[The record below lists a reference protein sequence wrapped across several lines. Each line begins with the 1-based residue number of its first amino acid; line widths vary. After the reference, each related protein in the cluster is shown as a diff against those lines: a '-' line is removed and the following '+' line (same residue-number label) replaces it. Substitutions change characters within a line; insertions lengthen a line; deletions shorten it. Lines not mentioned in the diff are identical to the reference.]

1 VTITATGLALSPTSP
16 TQYAIVGNRTIS
28 RSTDF
33 TTGGDFFANTLND
46 ELDQQTIFAQQNAEG
61 IVRSLQAPQT
71 DPTTINMILPRST
84 VRASKVLAF
93 DSSGNPTAT
102 EFIGSNRGNWATST
116 IYYVR
121 DIVKDT
127 SNSNIYNCLT
137 QHTSTGS
144 QPISSNA
151 DVAKWS
157 LLVDAAAAA
166 TSAAAAATSATAAAS
181 SASGASTSATNA
193 SNSASTASTQA
204 SNASTSATSASGS
217 ASTATTQ
224 ATAAGTSATSAAASA
239 TSATASATTATTQAT
254 TATTQATNA
263 STSATNAAT
272 SATTAT
278 TQATTATT
286 AATTATTQATAA
298 STSATNAATSA
309 SNASTSATA
318 AAASATAAA
327 ASFDAFDD
335 IYLGA
340 KASNPT
346 VDNDGNALTT
356 GDQYFNT
363 VSNELRVWNGSTW
376 QAASTVGG
384 TVASLSVTGNTTLG
398 DGSADTLTINA
409 TVQPGM
415 IISGTDNTNAALRIT
430 QLGTGNAL
438 LVEDSSNPDST
449 PFVIDAT
456 GAVAVGATTSAALT
470 ISGTPQLSQGGASA
484 TNSRN
489 AFSRWDASATGFAMQ
504 FGKSRSGTV
513 GTFGIV
519 SSGDSAGQLQF
530 FGDDGAA
537 FVQLATI
544 GANVDGTPGTNDMP
558 GRLVFSTT
566 ADGAS
571 TVTERMR
578 IDSAGDVGIGT
589 TAPVTKLEVAGNNTT
604 DFSSTASS
612 ISGTTLTIGGTVTGT
627 VAVGSAVFAA
637 GMQPYTRITAFGTG
651 TGGAGTYTVNIYQ
664 TFASAAI
671 SGSATDSGTVIRITD
686 TDTSQAAGQPTGG
699 LQFYTSDAS
708 TPTAGVGA
716 YVAAVAESNT
726 PDTALVFGT
735 RDNSGG
741 GIDANERMRID
752 SSGNV
757 GIGTSSPAYPLQ
769 VSTASETNIAITG
782 GTSSETNIFFGD
794 SGSAVIGRIT
804 YNNNG
809 DYMRFY
815 VNAAERMRIDSS
827 GNAGIGNTTPSSYNA
842 VADNLVIGTSGS
854 NGLTIVSGTANDGSI
869 HFADGTSGADTDRG
883 QIFYSHAGNYMVF
896 GTDATER
903 MRINSSGNLLVGT
916 TSSTVGGQTPKLG
929 VVGTNNATIAV
940 DCTASSGA
948 SGIHIRRSVSGTGEV
963 MTFDSLTT
971 RVGSISI
978 TGSAT
983 AYNTSSDYRLKENIT
998 PMTGALAKVALLKPV
1013 TYKWKVDGSN
1023 GEGFIAHEL
1032 AEVVE
1037 GCVTG
1042 EKDAV
1047 DADGNPKYQGIDTS
1061 FLVATLTA
1069 AIQELKTMNDTQA
1082 ETINALTARITALEN
1097 A

>member
-1 VTITATGLALSPTSP
+1 MPVPISNVTRRAVYSPTGTGGEGPYAFTFEILANTDIAVFKDDTLLTLTTHYTVSIAANGTGSVTITATGLALSPTSP

-239 TSATASATTATTQAT
+239 TSATASAATATTQAT

-340 KASNPT
+340 KASDPT

-363 VSNELRVWNGSTW
+363 TANELRVYNGSTW

-384 TVASLSVTGNTTLG
+384 TVTNLTVTNGATIQGLTVGKGGGAVSTNTALGNIALNSNTTGANSTAVGQGALSQQTTG
-398 DGSADTLTINA
+398 GTNDAFGRYALGSA
-409 TVQPGM
+409 TV
-415 IISGTDNTNAALRIT
+415 T
-430 QLGTGNAL
+430 GTGNAGFGSGSLTL
-438 LVEDSSNPDST
+438 LTSGVNNVASGADALYNNST
-449 PFVIDAT
+449 GGYNT
-456 GAVAVGATTSAALT
+456 AVGQGSLRSNTTASNNTAVGYQAGYSNT
-470 ISGTPQLSQGGASA
+470 TGTD
-484 TNSRN
+484 N
-489 AFSRWDASATGFAMQ
+489 
-504 FGKSRSGTV
+504 
-513 GTFGIV
+513 
-519 SSGDSAGQLQF
+519 F
-530 FGDDGAA
+530 FGGLQAGYA
-537 FVQLATI
+537 
-544 GANVDGTPGTNDMP
+544 
-558 GRLVFSTT
+558 STT
-566 ADGAS
+566 G
-571 TVTERMR
+571 
-578 IDSAGDVGIGT
+578 
-589 TAPVTKLEVAGNNTT
+589 GN
-604 DFSSTASS
+604 
-612 ISGTTLTIGGTVTGT
+612 
-627 VAVGSAVFAA
+627 VAVGSN
-637 GMQPYTRITAFGTG
+637 AFKTST
-651 TGGAGTYTVNIYQ
+651 TGGFNSAIGYQAMQLNTTGSNNTSLGYFSLYTNTTGLNNTVIGSLAGDAGTFNYSTIIGSRAGGAQTSGDQNTYVGEEAGGAMTTGSRNTLIGRFGGNSGGLDIRTASNNIVLSDGDGNPWVVINSGGSMVLGGNGYSYDASPYQATEGFIVGLNDATRYGAIFGCNNVANREAVVLVNPNGAVGSIR
-664 TFASAAI
+664 TN
-671 SGSATDSGTVIRITD
+671 GSAT
-686 TDTSQAAGQPTGG
+686 
-699 LQFYTSDAS
+699 
-708 TPTAGVGA
+708 
-716 YVAAVAESNT
+716 
-726 PDTALVFGT
+726 
-735 RDNSGG
+735 
-741 GIDANERMRID
+741 
-752 SSGNV
+752 
-757 GIGTSSPAYPLQ
+757 
-769 VSTASETNIAITG
+769 
-782 GTSSETNIFFGD
+782 
-794 SGSAVIGRIT
+794 
-804 YNNNG
+804 
-809 DYMRFY
+809 
-815 VNAAERMRIDSS
+815 
-827 GNAGIGNTTPSSYNA
+827 
-842 VADNLVIGTSGS
+842 
-854 NGLTIVSGTANDGSI
+854 
-869 HFADGTSGADTDRG
+869 
-883 QIFYSHAGNYMVF
+883 
-896 GTDATER
+896 
-903 MRINSSGNLLVGT
+903 
-916 TSSTVGGQTPKLG
+916 
-929 VVGTNNATIAV
+929 
-940 DCTASSGA
+940 
-948 SGIHIRRSVSGTGEV
+948 
-963 MTFDSLTT
+963 TF
-971 RVGSISI
+971 
-978 TGSAT
+978 
-983 AYNTSSDYRLKENIT
+983 NTSSDYRLKENIA
-998 PMTGALAKVALLKPV
+998 PMTGALAKVAQLKPV
-1013 TYKWKVDGSN
+1013 TYKWKIDGTD

-1032 AEVVE
+1032 AEVCPSAVS
-1037 GCVTG
+1037 G

-1047 DADGNPKYQGIDTS
+1047 DKNGKIKPQGIDVS

-1069 AIQELKTMNDTQA
+1069 AIQELKA
-1082 ETINALTARITALEN
+1082 EFDAYKATHP
-1097 A
+1097 